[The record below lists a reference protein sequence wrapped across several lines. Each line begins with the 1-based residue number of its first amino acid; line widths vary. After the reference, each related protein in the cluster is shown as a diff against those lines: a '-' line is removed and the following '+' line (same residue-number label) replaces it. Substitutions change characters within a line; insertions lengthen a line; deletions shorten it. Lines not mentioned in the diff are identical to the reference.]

1 MIFDFNF
8 GLAAVLLPLLLVL
21 AASSLRVLR
30 EYQRGVVFQLGRFWK
45 VKGPGLVLVIPGIQ
59 QMVRVDLRVVTM
71 DVPPQDVI
79 SRDNVSVKVNAVVF
93 FRVVDPQR
101 AIIQVQDYL
110 RATSELAQT
119 TLRVV
124 LGKHE
129 LDEMLAERERLN
141 LDVQQI
147 LDAQTDAWGIKVTN
161 VEIKHIDLNETMIR
175 AIARQAEAER
185 ERRAKVIHAEGEKQA
200 SAALL
205 EAARM
210 LAQQPEAMQLRYL
223 QTMTQVAGDR
233 ASTVVLPL
241 PLDLLGSLMGR
252 QPAAPA
258 RESGVAT
265 PAQWSQCQR
274 RLGPS
279 APVPS
284 VRPTQANFRPGK
296 LQSHH
301 GTCIQVVVEHGF
313 AERVHVDM
321 ADRVARKGE
330 GAVIGEQRMKPQFV
344 AAAGCIECVHL
355 DLLVRL
361 GLACR
366 CHRKTNRAMSI

>member
-1 MIFDFNF
+1 MFFDLQF
-8 GLAAVLLPLLLVL
+8 GLGGVLVLLLIVVIS
-21 AASSLRVLR
+21 ALRVLR

-59 QMVRVDLRVVTM
+59 QMVKVDLRVVTM

-101 AIIQVQDYL
+101 AIIQVEDFL
-110 RATSELAQT
+110 MATSQLAQT

-161 VEIKHIDLNETMIR
+161 VEIKHIDLNESMIR

-200 SAALL
+200 AVSLL
-205 EAARM
+205 EAAQM

-233 ASTVVLPL
+233 ASTIVFPL
-241 PLDLLGSLMGR
+241 PMDLLG
-252 QPAAPA
+252 
-258 RESGVAT
+258 
-265 PAQWSQCQR
+265 
-274 RLGPS
+274 RLLD
-279 APVPS
+279 
-284 VRPTQANFRPGK
+284 K
-296 LQSHH
+296 
-301 GTCIQVVVEHGF
+301 
-313 AERVHVDM
+313 
-321 ADRVARKGE
+321 
-330 GAVIGEQRMKPQFV
+330 KP
-344 AAAGCIECVHL
+344 EPH
-355 DLLVRL
+355 
-361 GLACR
+361 
-366 CHRKTNRAMSI
+366 